1 MIIHP
6 PAEYLLTLLKRAVV
20 QAGGDVKIPVGL
32 DVDDYLLHIDLSDDG
47 ESYAMTVIPI
57 GDAGH
62 A

>member
-20 QAGGDVKIPVGL
+20 QAGGD
-32 DVDDYLLHIDLSDDG
+32 DG
-47 ESYAMTVIPI
+47 T
-57 GDAGH
+57 AGH